1 METAGLAIGVVGL
14 FGQVFAGAIKAI
26 KLIRSIKDAP
36 KDFEQVLLG
45 FRLQEGRLMSWGEGV
60 GLLQAPAAGDEWRI
74 SISQQD
80 RWVAQDLLDSV
91 RSDIQQLLKPLITKA
106 EEVDRLTAAQEPN
119 ERALNAWL
127 REMERK
133 QKELS
138 SKITWA
144 TLRGDRLTSCLRCL
158 TSTINDLISLTSEK
172 TQREILRKVNLV
184 YAELVLVHNSV
195 DKLGQ
200 LFHALASAEKGVTL
214 TRLAH
219 FKAAMKERQAKLSL
233 HPKSQLSKGAIE
245 VLDLIE
251 QDERWMARYDDRKGF
266 WVEWKNYPTGNTSQG
281 PTKEQIE
288 RFIIQELVGL
298 LAEEDSHAIQV
309 PQCIGY
315 VDDHPRSD
323 RFCLLYKYPKG
334 VTTDARLQTLFSLF
348 REPQRPDLADR
359 IELAR
364 AVAQTLY
371 YLHTVGWLHKAFRS
385 DNILFFQE
393 PNKGVEYST
402 PYVSGFDNARPSGQ
416 DQMSQVAGAKEGL
429 EYYQHPDTL
438 TGFDEEGRKPFRAT
452 FDVYSLGIIL
462 IEIAHWKPLREILRG
477 SAVRPW
483 EVHDALFRDPRWLQ
497 DVGFAVGRAYEDV
510 VRTCLQGWNSLG
522 ADGVEETS
530 TEGALCLMTNF
541 EMMVLEKLHNI
552 QVSG

>member
-1 METAGLAIGVVGL
+1 METAGLVIGAVGL

-26 KLIRSIKDAP
+26 KIIRSIQDAP

-45 FRLQEGRLMSWGEGV
+45 FQLQEGRLMSWGQGV
-60 GLLQAPAAGDEWRI
+60 GLLQAPAAGDEWRT
-74 SISQQD
+74 SIGQQD
-80 RWVAQDLLDSV
+80 RWVAQDLLESL
-91 RSDIQQLLKPLITKA
+91 RSEIQQLLKPQITKA
-106 EEVDRLTAAQEPN
+106 KEVARLTAEQETN
-119 ERALNAWL
+119 EKSLNHWL
-127 REMERK
+127 RQVELE
-133 QKELS
+133 QKRLS
-138 SKITWA
+138 SKLSWA
-144 TLRGDRLTSCLRCL
+144 TIRGDRMTSCLHSL
-158 TSTINDLISLTSEK
+158 TTTIDNLISLTSER

-200 LFHALASAEKGVTL
+200 LFHALSSAEKGFTL

-219 FKAAMKERQAKLSL
+219 FKAAMKERQAKSSF
-233 HPKSQLSKGAIE
+233 HPKSQLSKDS
-245 VLDLIE
+245 VDLLDLID
-251 QDERWMARYDDRKGF
+251 QDERWMARYEDRNGF

-281 PTKEQIE
+281 PTKEEIE
-288 RFIIQELVGL
+288 RFIIQELVDL
-298 LAEEDSHAIQV
+298 LAEEDSYAIQV

-334 VTTDARLQTLFSLF
+334 ATTDARVRTLLSLF
-348 REPQRPDLADR
+348 RDPQRPDLADR

-371 YLHTVGWLHKAFRS
+371 YLHTVGWLHKALRS
-385 DNILFFQE
+385 DNILFFEE
-393 PNKGVEYST
+393 PNEGVEYST
-402 PYVSGFDNARPSGQ
+402 PYVSGFDDARPSGQ

-438 TGFDEEGRKPFRAT
+438 TGFKDEGRKPFRAT

-483 EVHDALFRDPRWLQ
+483 EVRDTLFREPRWLQ
-497 DVGFAVGRAYEDV
+497 DIGFAVGRAYEDV
-510 VRTCLQGWNSLG
+510 VRTCLQGWTSLG

-530 TEGALCLMTNF
+530 TEGALHLMTNF

-552 QVSG
+552 QVSV

>member
-1 METAGLAIGVVGL
+1 MI
-14 FGQVFAGAIKAI
+14 Q
-26 KLIRSIKDAP
+26 DAP
-36 KDFEQVLLG
+36 KDFEQVLLE
-45 FRLQEGRLMSWGEGV
+45 FRLQEGRLKSWGQGV
-60 GLLQAPAAGDEWRI
+60 GLLQAHAAGDECRI

-80 RWVAQDLLDSV
+80 RWVAQDLLASL
-91 RSDIQQLLKPLITKA
+91 RSAIWQLLKPQKTKTKEVARATA
-106 EEVDRLTAAQEPN
+106 EQEMDENFLNDWLKGIELEEKRLSN
-119 ERALNAWL
+119 
-127 REMERK
+127 
-133 QKELS
+133 
-138 SKITWA
+138 KISWA
-144 TLRGDRLTSCLRCL
+144 TIKADRMRCCLHSLT
-158 TSTINDLISLTSEK
+158 TTIDGLISLTSER

-200 LFHALASAEKGVTL
+200 LFHALSSAEKGFTL

-233 HPKSQLSKGAIE
+233 HPKSQLSKDS
-245 VLDLIE
+245 VVLLDLID
-251 QDERWMARYDDRKGF
+251 QDERWMARYEGENGF
-266 WVEWKNYPTGNTSQG
+266 WVEWKNYPTGNTSHG

-288 RFIIQELVGL
+288 TFIIQELVGL

-315 VDDHPRSD
+315 VDDHPRSE

-334 VTTDARLQTLFSLF
+334 TTTDAQLRTLFSLL
-348 REPQRPDLADR
+348 RDSQRPNLADR

-371 YLHTVGWLHKAFRS
+371 YLHTVGWLHKALRS

-393 PNKGVEYST
+393 PNADVDYGK
-402 PYVSGFDNARPSGQ
+402 PYVSGFDNARPSSQ

-429 EYYQHPDTL
+429 EYYQHPDTS
-438 TGFDEEGRKPFRAT
+438 TEFDGGRQPFRTT

-477 SAVRPW
+477 SGVRCCD
-483 EVHDALFRDPRWLQ
+483 VYAALFRERRWLQ

-510 VRTCLQGWNSLG
+510 VWTCLQGWNSLG
-522 ADGVEETS
+522 ANGVEETS
-530 TEGALCLMTNF
+530 TEGARRLMINF
-541 EMMVLEKLHNI
+541 ERKVLEKLDNI
-552 QVSG
+552 QVSV